1 MKVPTHEFTT
11 AEIVDALRPIVPEAE
26 AHRMAEFLT
35 KPVDVDEVLARRPH
49 NRNGPGLSYLDI
61 PTVNFSGDI
70 LILLSL
76 LSLKPR
82 RRSIDIKPRC
92 VTLGPSTAM
101 PKKGWERRRRE
112 LKAWRDAGFPR
123 NDADDEPA
131 R

>member
-1 MKVPTHEFTT
+1 
-11 AEIVDALRPIVPEAE
+11 
-26 AHRMAEFLT
+26 MAEFLT

-76 LSLKPR
+76 LSPE
-82 RRSIDIKPRC
+82 
-92 VTLGPSTAM
+92 TAAKVDRYQAEM
-101 PKKGWERRRRE
+101 RDAGAINRYAEEGWERRRRE

>member
-11 AEIVDALRPIVPEAE
+11 AEIVDALRPIVPKAE

-76 LSLKPR
+76 LSPE
-82 RRSIDIKPRC
+82 
-92 VTLGPSTAM
+92 TAAKVDRYQAEM
-101 PKKGWERRRRE
+101 RDAGAINRYAEEGWERRRRE